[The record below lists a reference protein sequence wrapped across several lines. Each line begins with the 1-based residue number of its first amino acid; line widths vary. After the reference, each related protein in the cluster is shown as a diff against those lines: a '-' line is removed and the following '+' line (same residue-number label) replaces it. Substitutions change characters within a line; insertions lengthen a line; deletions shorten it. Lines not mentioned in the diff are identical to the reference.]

1 MAETNIWMN
10 ISMMHGFEA
19 FTNYAVS
26 NTSEVKNIKT
36 QRILKQTIN
45 AYGYKIVNLKQ
56 EGRSKIILVHRA
68 VCALFKPVDGFMNLC
83 VDHING
89 VTTDNDL
96 NNLRWVTKLQN
107 RLNSKVRY
115 NSTTGHKNILVSDLN
130 GKQYW
135 RIEISISGQRSTKL
149 FKRITIEVPL
159 EVIQYRDQKLI
170 ELHGEFACLRN

>member
-1 MAETNIWMN
+1 MNIWMN

-36 QRILKQTIN
+36 EKTLKQTIN
-45 AYGYKIVNLKQ
+45 ACGYRVINLKQ

-68 VCALFKPVDGFMNLC
+68 VCALFKPIDDPRSLC

-89 VTTDNDL
+89 VKTDNDL
-96 NNLRWVTKLQN
+96 SNLRWVTRLQN
-107 RLNSKVRY
+107 RLNSRAKS
-115 NSTTGHKNILVSDLN
+115 NSTTGYKNILVSDLN

-135 RIEISISGQRSTKL
+135 RIEIQISGKRVTKL
-149 FKRITIEVPL
+149 FKRISIDVPL
-159 EVIQYRDQKLI
+159 EVIEYRNQKLI
-170 ELHGEFACLRN
+170 QLHGQYACLRN